1 MDFGAFGTDYDK
13 IKTLMQENGFTSV
26 REFFIAGH
34 EYGREL
40 TYRYKD
46 VNFDFFFYY
55 KKDDTDNLYTYT
67 FSCPPNILLE
77 KVLSYRLL
85 WQR

>member
-1 MDFGAFGTDYDK
+1 
-13 IKTLMQENGFTSV
+13 MQENGFTSV

-46 VNFDFFFYY
+46 VNFDFFFII
-55 KKDDTDNLYTYT
+55 KKMIQTIYIH
-67 FSCPPNILLE
+67 ILSVVHQIFYWK